1 MGGARTPSSL
11 RHHRGRVEHLI
22 AITSYDRPHHRAEA
36 AAMDVMRSAFNPRY
50 GEAWNAQQLTGFM
63 SLPGVRLSLAHVD
76 NACLGFALSRQV
88 ADEAELLLLATDP
101 KWQKRGIGSAL
112 LKDFLVHARKSQI
125 ETLHL
130 EVRDNNPAIDF
141 YSGFGF
147 EAVHRRPSYYKGN
160 DGTLHDAISF
170 TLVQSK
176 R

>member
-1 MGGARTPSSL
+1 M
-11 RHHRGRVEHLI
+11 EYLI
-22 AITSYDRPHHRAEA
+22 NIASYDRPHHRAEA
-36 AAMDVMRSAFNPRY
+36 AAMQIMQLAFNPRY
-50 GEAWNAQQLTGFM
+50 GEAWTAQQLAGFM
-63 SLPGVRLSLAHVD
+63 SLPGVRLALAQVD
-76 NACLGFALSRQV
+76 NASLGFALSRQV

-112 LKDFLVHARKSQI
+112 LKDFVAYARKSQI

-130 EVRDNNPAIDF
+130 EVRENNPAIDF

-147 EAVHRRPSYYKGN
+147 EAVHRRPSYYKGS

-170 TLVQSK
+170 TFIACK